1 MYRQTLF
8 QSSPPPLRELLILTV
23 VLTLGAALTEQLI
36 RQLFGVPGLQTL
48 GTLSWE
54 AVTQHYWLWQLI
66 TVPFFYGIPGQGITF
81 SLLIDLTVSCFL
93 LWGLG
98 SMLVDRMGKKLFLLL
113 YFSAALFSSLC
124 ALLIMWV
131 TGHHEI
137 LAGALPVILAIL
149 LLWTL
154 LFPDA
159 SLFLFFILPFS
170 PKSILKATLLIVTLV
185 YISQGDL
192 LGWVW
197 SMSGMAVGALF
208 SLFFKVSKRRSK
220 VVNIRTAHWG
230 S

>member
-8 QSSPPPLRELLILTV
+8 QSTPSPLRELLFLTV

-36 RQLFGVPGLQTL
+36 HQLFGVPGLQTL
-48 GTLSWE
+48 GTLSW
-54 AVTQHYWLWQLI
+54 AAISHYWLWQLV

-81 SLLIDLTVSCFL
+81 SILIDLTVSCFL

-113 YFSAALFSSLC
+113 YFTTALFSSLC
-124 ALLIMWV
+124 ALLIMGV
-131 TGHHEI
+131 SGHHEI
-137 LAGALPVILAIL
+137 LAGATPFLLAIL
-149 LLWTL
+149 LLWTR

-159 SLFLFFILPFS
+159 SLFLFFILPFA

-192 LGWVW
+192 IGWFW
-197 SMSGMAVGALF
+197 SMSGLAVGALF
-208 SLFFKVSKRRSK
+208 GLFFRSSRPSVK
-220 VVNIRTAHWG
+220 VVDIRTAYWE